1 MFVEIDI
8 NKGSRKLLSKATDGG
23 NIGVGPINAEGLA
36 DRYTRWDPYREV
48 FWTVGILGGRGAI
61 AVYPI
66 TGNRFTWPCWL
77 PTLGGPLTAC
87 GGTGK
92 ALIPGYLNFG
102 GFVIDP
108 EGDHN
113 LYFAHDTMAIVKYDV
128 KTGNAY
134 TFSL

>member
-1 MFVEIDI
+1 M
-8 NKGSRKLLSKATDGG
+8 GA
-23 NIGVGPINAEGLA
+23 
-36 DRYTRWDPYREV
+36 
-48 FWTVGILGGRGAI
+48 LGGSS
-61 AVYPI
+61 AVTVDPT
-66 TGNRFTWPCWL
+66 TGYRATWPCWH
-77 PTLGGPLTAC
+77 PSLGGPLTAC

-113 LYFAHDTMAIVKYDV
+113 LYFAHDTMAIVKVDV